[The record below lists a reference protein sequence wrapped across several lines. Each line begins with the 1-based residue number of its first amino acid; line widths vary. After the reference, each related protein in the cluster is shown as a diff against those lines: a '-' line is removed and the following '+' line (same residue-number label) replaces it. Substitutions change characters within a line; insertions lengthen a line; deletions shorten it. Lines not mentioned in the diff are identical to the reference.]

1 MILKLITKDNL
12 VDNVW
17 SFRFEPS
24 GAITW
29 TAGQFIK
36 VALPHENPDEEGT
49 ERWFTVSSAPFEG
62 VVEITTRV
70 TESTFKQAL
79 SKLQIDGQLELIDP
93 PDGDFVWSEADRP
106 VVFVA
111 GGIGITPYHSMLK
124 QRANDGLPL
133 AATLIY
139 GSRTADVPFKA
150 ELEAWSAG
158 DHRLVVRYVV
168 GEPLT
173 AAKLV
178 ELEPRLNDS
187 LVYVSGPEQM
197 VEAIGEELKKQG
209 LSEAQLRQDYFPNYT
224 QSNY

>member
-1 MILKLITKDNL
+1 MTLKLIAKDNL

-24 GAITW
+24 EKMTW
-29 TAGQFIK
+29 MAGQFIK
-36 VALPHENPDEEGT
+36 VGLPHENPDKEGI
-49 ERWFTVSSAPFEG
+49 ERWFTISSAPFEG
-62 VVEITTRV
+62 VVEITARV
-70 TESTFKQAL
+70 TSSTFKQAL
-79 SKLQIDGQLELIDP
+79 SKLPNGGELDLLDP
-93 PDGDFVWSEADRP
+93 PDGDFVWADSDRP

-111 GGIGITPYHSMLK
+111 GGIGITPYYSILK

-139 GSRTADVPFKA
+139 GSRTPDVPFKA
-150 ELEAWSAG
+150 ELEAWFAV

-197 VEAIGEELKKQG
+197 VEAIGDDLKKQG
-209 LSEAQLRQDYFPNYT
+209 LPEAQLRQDYFPNYT